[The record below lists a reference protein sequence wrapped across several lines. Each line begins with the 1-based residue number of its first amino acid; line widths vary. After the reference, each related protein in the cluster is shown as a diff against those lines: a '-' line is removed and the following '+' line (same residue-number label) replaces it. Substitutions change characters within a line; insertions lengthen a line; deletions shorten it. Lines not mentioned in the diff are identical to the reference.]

1 MTQESELDRLIGP
14 SHFTIRQ
21 MHWRI
26 LSAFESL
33 QLLEGRR
40 PVMREAEMPVSPE
53 RRKRFKINVSDL
65 EKIIPYVAYNEG
77 LIDELQ
83 PMQRGPR
90 NEEALIYGKL
100 LHQADILFNLVSQGH
115 TGKAAHFGLPTY
127 TPQELEPFQR
137 ATDGIIL
144 DGDAQMTDI
153 REANFSAW
161 ERFFNPPES
170 SYNLTLDGFGVSDER
185 KVSVVRVSKEAY
197 ELGRRFAL
205 FWAQQVSDRRNRMW
219 EFRRNYLTEREVG
232 LTAIPQDINLII
244 STNFDFISRVSPS
257 SDMVTTHIGDL
268 KTGRIWD
275 KDDLYGEILKIQAQL
290 MLLLA
295 EKYTVDGLGGKQNL
309 EMRGKYYVLK
319 QSAIN
324 NTKTV
329 GRSLFVYR
337 VIPRDT
343 LVMERVAILTDR
355 PSREV
360 FVSFLD
366 WLVDKMYKY
375 EGEVRSLINGNKEF
389 KLAGVRMKEPFPV

>member
-1 MTQESELDRLIGP
+1 MTQESEFDRLIGP

-26 LSAFESL
+26 LPAFESL

-40 PVMREAEMPVSPE
+40 SVMREAEMPVSPE

-65 EKIIPYVAYNEG
+65 EKIIPYVAYYEG

-83 PMQRGPR
+83 PMQIGPR

-115 TGKAAHFGLPTY
+115 TGKAVQFGLPTY
-127 TPQELEPFQR
+127 TSQELEPFQR
-137 ATDGIIL
+137 ATDGIVL
-144 DGDAQMTDI
+144 DDDAQMVDI
-153 REANFSAW
+153 LEANLSAW
-161 ERFFNPPES
+161 ERFFNPPETS
-170 SYNLTLDGFGVSDER
+170 HNLTLDGFGVSDER

-205 FWAQQVSDRRNRMW
+205 FWAKQVSDKRNRMW

-257 SDMVTTHIGDL
+257 SDTVTTHIGDL

-375 EGEVRSLINGNKEF
+375 EGEVRGLINGNKEF
-389 KLAGVRMKEPFPV
+389 KLAGVRMKKPFPV